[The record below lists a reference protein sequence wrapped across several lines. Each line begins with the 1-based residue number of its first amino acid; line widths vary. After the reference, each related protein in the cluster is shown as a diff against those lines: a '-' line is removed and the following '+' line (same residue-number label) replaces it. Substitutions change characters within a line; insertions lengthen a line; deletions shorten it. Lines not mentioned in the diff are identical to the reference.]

1 MTVRKLALASA
12 LVLATALAGCGKVG
26 RLEPAAPMFGHKT
39 KAAGAE
45 TPPPKQDPTRPIETV
60 DPRDRGS
67 VDPNPPAP
75 PAPTPPTTRP

>member
-1 MTVRKLALASA
+1 MTVRTLALAGA

-26 RLEPAAPMFGHKT
+26 QLERPGPMFG
-39 KAAGAE
+39 KAKAGAPAPQ
-45 TPPPKQDPTRPIETV
+45 TQDPTRPIETV

-75 PAPTPPTTRP
+75 PPTPPTTRP